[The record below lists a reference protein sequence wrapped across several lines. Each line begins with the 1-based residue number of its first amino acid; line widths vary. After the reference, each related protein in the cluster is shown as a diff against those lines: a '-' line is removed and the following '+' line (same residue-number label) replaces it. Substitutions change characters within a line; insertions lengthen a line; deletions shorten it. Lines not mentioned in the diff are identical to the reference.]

1 MSLYSWRIFYAVI
14 KYIKQWILL
23 IEFNPKYEDSYTHF
37 FNALT
42 DAFELYSV
50 DILIMDRWNS
60 NFSYPLLSTFFSNH
74 VKAISTQLQK
84 SSLNFTCQIEL

>member
-42 DAFELYSV
+42 DAFELNAGDGV
-50 DILIMDRWNS
+50 VVLRI
-60 NFSYPLLSTFFSNH
+60 
-74 VKAISTQLQK
+74 
-84 SSLNFTCQIEL
+84 